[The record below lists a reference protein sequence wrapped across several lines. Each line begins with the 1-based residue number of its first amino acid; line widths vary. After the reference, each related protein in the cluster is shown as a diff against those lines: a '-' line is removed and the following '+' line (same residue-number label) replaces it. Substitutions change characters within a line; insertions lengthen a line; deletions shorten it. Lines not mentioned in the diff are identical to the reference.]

1 VVIYE
6 LLDGKSWTP
15 PPPPPEFS
23 ICSQILM
30 PIIP

>member
-6 LLDGKSWTP
+6 LLDGKSWT